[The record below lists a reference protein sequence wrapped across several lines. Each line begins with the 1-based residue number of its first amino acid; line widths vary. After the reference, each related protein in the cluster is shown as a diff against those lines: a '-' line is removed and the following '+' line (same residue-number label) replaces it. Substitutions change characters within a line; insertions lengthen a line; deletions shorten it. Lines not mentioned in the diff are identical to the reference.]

1 MKDKVIGKISR
12 QVNWQ
17 VDRQVNEQFWQADR
31 QVNEQ
36 LMDEFE

>member
-17 VDRQVNEQFWQADR
+17 VDRQVNEQ
-31 QVNEQ
+31 

>member
-1 MKDKVIGKISR
+1 MNDKIIR
-12 QVNWQ
+12 QVDWQ
-17 VDRQVNEQFWQADR
+17 VNDQVDWQVDR